1 MTDEVFDTDT
11 ETVSDVIDIKG
22 FAALGSDPRV
32 RILLALTDG
41 PRRPTELADL
51 LPRSLGLWHHMSTL
65 IDVGLVFQ
73 HNVEPKRV
81 LYYLNVEKLRQLAD
95 ELIALADAA
104 PVVPEDVLQ
113 ARSFHKSLEDV
124 AGSDDKIVIIQ
135 STLFPMGVQDVTN

>member
-1 MTDEVFDTDT
+1 MTDDRTGYMDPDPDTVD
-11 ETVSDVIDIKG
+11 DVIDIKG

-51 LPRSLGLWHHMSTL
+51 LPRSMGLWHHITAL
-65 IDVGLVFQ
+65 IDAGLVFQ

-81 LYYLNVEKLRQLAD
+81 LYYLNVEKLKELAE
-95 ELIALADAA
+95 ELVALAIAA

-113 ARSFHKSLEDV
+113 ARNFHKSLDKLL
-124 AGSDDKIVIIQ
+124 ANSDTIIVVQ
-135 STLFPMGVQDVTN
+135 PKLFPTEA